1 MAINEGRFL
10 QRVTGFFCARL
21 ADVHKWRFNDSFI
34 KFTDNRYLST
44 GYQVAGFVGV
54 NLSGQGNLKIRETE
68 ARIKQEDNDLKR
80 EKLIN
85 ELEQQEIKL
94 EKDRKTLADG
104 EKVKA
109 SKLTQVADAY
119 KLATK
124 LAGDENLSRIT
135 GTATG
140 VEYEPTFRPASADL
154 INEANTLQNLLT
166 VDNLDLFTG
175 VLTQSDIDFLKSIST
190 GLNITDKG
198 IIGSEGA
205 VRKRFEEISKRLK
218 TALENK
224 NYDFS
229 QLETPEGDEIGSPV
243 IQSEQAQQYSD
254 GTKIRNPKTGEILIM
269 SGGKWVQQ

>member
-1 MAINEGRFL
+1 MI
-10 QRVTGFFCARL
+10 
-21 ADVHKWRFNDSFI
+21 
-34 KFTDNRYLST
+34 
-44 GYQVAGFVGV
+44 
-54 NLSGQGNLKIRETE
+54 
-68 ARIKQEDNDLKR
+68 
-80 EKLIN
+80 
-85 ELEQQEIKL
+85 
-94 EKDRKTLADG
+94 
-104 EKVKA
+104 
-109 SKLTQVADAY
+109 
-119 KLATK
+119 
-124 LAGDENLSRIT
+124 
-135 GTATG
+135 
-140 VEYEPTFRPASADL
+140 
-154 INEANTLQNLLT
+154 
-166 VDNLDLFTG
+166 
-175 VLTQSDIDFLKSIST
+175 FLKSIST